1 MLLYLKT
8 LIIIHTT
15 KSLLYFLLHDYWS
28 NCLLN
33 PPGHLFSRQKSPRA
47 ATNDAA
53 LSRSRFCKKQRILS
67 GGEIPTGRK
76 NVRQESKNGRY
87 SQMALITSLT
97 TLKAISPMNTPM
109 ATSAALFGSISSSM
123 DLSFCWLVVD
133 IFDRFGRHVGWFAA
147 QAIPSASW

>member
-1 MLLYLKT
+1 M
-8 LIIIHTT
+8 IIDQIV
-15 KSLLYFLLHDYWS
+15 FLTRQDICFHDRKLPGQQRTMRRYPGLVFVKNKDFS
-28 NCLLN
+28 AEGKF
-33 PPGHLFSRQKSPRA
+33 PP
-47 ATNDAA
+47 DA
-53 LSRSRFCKKQRILS
+53 
-67 GGEIPTGRK
+67 K

-133 IFDRFGRHVGWFAA
+133 IFDRFGGHVGWFAA
-147 QAIPSASW
+147 QAIPSATWKYHVLTEQHAR